1 MANGQGGGGGNRS
14 RLGILGRS
22 AIYAGAT
29 VGAESLAPGTG
40 AAVAGTAAA
49 AEGLTKV
56 IQALQGAVEKLT
68 EPFEEFSDATS
79 KAAQAFGAKGWF
91 ESFVDAATKVDDLRA
106 NLQRATGQT
115 EQYASAAI
123 SLQGALSGLG
133 LSTEEATKTFTA
145 LHDSYSDFSDLS
157 PRIQKALAQQTA
169 SLTRLGI
176 SQETTAKNYQLMGKA
191 LRMTDKEMEKATARM
206 TKSALSLGIAPQKMA
221 SDYTSIMPQLMHWG
235 RSAEDVF
242 YKLAAQSKATGV
254 EMGELLG
261 VASGF
266 DTFESAAQKTAKLNM
281 LLGGPY
287 LNSVKMLA
295 GSEAERIEQLRESIK
310 LTGLSVEQFGRFR
323 GRDIMKEMGFKDMA
337 TFYQAMGAPDSVI
350 EKYRKKLT
358 PAELAQQNLNKA
370 ISNGV
375 KLTEQWSAFFERT
388 SRIIGNKFLPI
399 MKEFGKFMMSGEGGK
414 GITDMFNFFALR
426 IKDLVKWWDQLD
438 GPTKSTIKNFAKFQ
452 LKLVATSFAVSQF
465 SGILSP
471 VLGMFTSPGTG
482 LIAALVYVSQ
492 YWGRW
497 DDLVKDTTTHL
508 YRLDYTIRTWLGTM
522 KQKEGWQWL
531 SYVEDFYGFMK
542 IKIPK
547 AIDAVAIYF
556 GPTGSFSS
564 DFAYFSQQVKDGYEI
579 VSSYFTTIQKA
590 TAAQGGGLQGFIVV
604 LKVEM
609 KKFIREISQFLLSE
623 FSGALS
629 TFSQGLLETGE
640 GPLGINMLPSGIQN
654 FARGNIIAD
663 RAKQYG
669 ISHAQ
674 SAEFIR
680 AQAEFENADSWVF
693 DSISANTEVS
703 QKKKALGRAVG
714 LTDLGKLL
722 ISEMGD
728 EAAKKLF
735 KSDTKDI
742 VDAVRKALPERHG
755 GGSFTR
761 AIVRND
767 EGIVMVPPGMSA
779 MAIASSMMN
788 GGNQNAAASGPIN
801 LYVDG
806 EKLASSLPLVNALN
820 KELGTK
826 LG

>member
-1 MANGQGGGGGNRS
+1 MANGPGGGGNRS
-14 RLGILGRS
+14 RLGVLGRS

-79 KAAQAFGAKGWF
+79 KAAQAFGTKGWF

-115 EQYASAAI
+115 EQYAKAAI

-145 LHDSYSDFSDLS
+145 LHESYSDFSDLS

-295 GSEAERIEQLRESIK
+295 ADENERIEILRENIK

-323 GRDIMKEMGFKDMA
+323 GRDIMREMGFKDMA

-370 ISNGV
+370 INQGA
-375 KLTEQWSAFFERT
+375 KLTERWSAFFERT
-388 SRIIGNKFLPI
+388 SRIIGNQFLPI

-426 IKDLVKWWDQLD
+426 IKDVVKWWDQLD
-438 GPTKSTIKNFAKFQ
+438 APTKSTITNFAKFQ

-497 DDLVKDTTTHL
+497 DDLIKDTTTHL
-508 YRLDYTIRTWLGTM
+508 YRLDNTISTWLGTM
-522 KQKEGWQWL
+522 KKKEGWQWL
-531 SYVEDFYGFMK
+531 SYVEDFYKFMK
-542 IKIPK
+542 VKIPD
-547 AIDAVAIYF
+547 AINTVATYF

-590 TAAQGGGLQGFIVV
+590 TAAQGGGLKGIIAV
-604 LKVEM
+604 LKSEV
-609 KKFIREISQFLLSE
+609 KSFIRETGKFLLSE
-623 FSGALS
+623 FGDTIAFFGKEFEATTTIAGVNLAGTGTANLQRSLQMSGGIRERLQSKSGRELAAFDLKQFVEAQQKYDDS
-629 TFSQGLLETGE
+629 KGFLGNGNPSLLGGVQGTRVGQILRKHFGE
-640 GPLGINMLPSGIQN
+640 
-654 FARGNIIAD
+654 AA
-663 RAKQYG
+663 AKQ
-669 ISHAQ
+669 I
-674 SAEFIR
+674 
-680 AQAEFENADSWVF
+680 FE
-693 DSISANTEVS
+693 
-703 QKKKALGRAVG
+703 
-714 LTDLGKLL
+714 
-722 ISEMGD
+722 
-728 EAAKKLF
+728 
-735 KSDTKDI
+735 SDTDDLIENLKQTLGT
-742 VDAVRKALPERHG
+742 KHS

-779 MAIASSMMN
+779 MAIASSLMN

>member
-29 VGAESLAPGTG
+29 VGAETLAPGTG

-68 EPFEEFSDATS
+68 APFEEFSDATA

-157 PRIQKALAQQTA
+157 PKIQKSLAQQTA

-191 LRMTDKEMEKATARM
+191 LKMTDKEMQKATARM
-206 TKSALSLGIAPQKMA
+206 TKSALSLGLAPQKMA
-221 SDYTSIMPQLMHWG
+221 KDYTAIMPQLMHWG
-235 RSAEDVF
+235 RNTEDVF

-254 EMGELLG
+254 EMQDLLG
-261 VASGF
+261 VAAGF
-266 DTFESAAQKTAKLNM
+266 DEFESASKKVANLNM
-281 LLGGPY
+281 ILGGTY
-287 LNSVKMLA
+287 FNTVQMMRA
-295 GSEAERIEQLRESIK
+295 DEAEKIEIMREGIK
-310 LTGLSVEQFGRFR
+310 LTGLSVDQFGRFL
-323 GRDIMKEMGFKDMA
+323 GKDVMKAMGFKDMA
-337 TFYQAMGAPDSVI
+337 TFFQAMGAPDSLVD
-350 EKYRKKLT
+350 KYRKKLT
-358 PAELAQQNLNKA
+358 PAEIAQQNLNKA
-370 ISNGV
+370 ISKGV

-414 GITDMFNFFALR
+414 GITDMFNFFAMR

-452 LKLVATSFAVSQF
+452 LKLAATSFAVSQF

-497 DDLVKDTTTHL
+497 DDLIKDTTTHL
-508 YRLDYTIRTWLGTM
+508 YRLDNTISNWLGTM
-522 KQKEGWQWL
+522 QQRDGWEWL
-531 SYVEDFYGFMK
+531 VHVERFYDFMK

-547 AIDAVAIYF
+547 AIDAVATYF
-556 GPTGSFSS
+556 GPAGSFSS
-564 DFAYFSQQVKDGYEI
+564 DFDYFSQQVRDGYEI
-579 VSSYFTTIQKA
+579 VKDYFRTIQAA
-590 TAAQGGGLQGFIVV
+590 TAQQGGGLQGFIAV
-604 LKVEM
+604 LKDEI
-609 KKFIREISQFLLSE
+609 KNFIREIAGFLLSQ
-623 FSGALS
+623 FSGVLS
-629 TFSQGLLETGE
+629 TFSQELLASGQM
-640 GPLGINMLPSGIQN
+640 GPVNLLPQGIQN

-680 AQAEFENADSWVF
+680 AQAESKDADSWVF
-693 DSISANTEVS
+693 GGISANTEVRR
-703 QKKKALGRAVG
+703 KKKALGRAVG
-714 LTDLGKLL
+714 YTDLGKLL
-722 ISEMGD
+722 ISELGRK
-728 EAAKKLF
+728 AAKKLF
-735 KSDTKDI
+735 ESDTDDI
-742 VDAVRKALPERHG
+742 VDAVRKALPKKHD